1 MYTKSVSFPTLC
13 AVSPLFSHLFGPLLP
28 LVFLL
33 SGKHTV
39 DMHTTYTTYARTH
52 THTQNL
58 HNLKDI
64 LTMPVLLSLQR
75 EPSLLQ
81 NRLYDEEK
89 TTEMQ

>member
-39 DMHTTYTTYARTH
+39 DMHTTYT
-52 THTQNL
+52 QNL

-81 NRLYDEEK
+81 NRLYDEER